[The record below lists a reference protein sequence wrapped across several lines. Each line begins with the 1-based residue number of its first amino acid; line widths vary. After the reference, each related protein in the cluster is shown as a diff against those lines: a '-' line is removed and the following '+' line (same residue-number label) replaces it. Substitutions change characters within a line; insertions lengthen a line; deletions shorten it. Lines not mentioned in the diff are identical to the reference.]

1 VASIA
6 VHGLLFVTLPSNTDN
21 LPLKAA
27 HNDVLVELIDFKAG
41 GPVQAASA
49 NTTRKTHTAV
59 IRRAKNSALSQV
71 HTNTQNPG
79 QRLQVA
85 VNKNGLSDV
94 TMAQAGTQAV
104 KPVPKPL
111 PGLNGGQVTHLASNK
126 KAAGRLDE
134 RKVAR
139 RVRATSN
146 PNHKK
151 AAGRLDE
158 RKVAR
163 RVRANGPNHKKTLA
177 SSPFPTLA
185 SMVKRDHPDTRSW
198 QDRIPQ
204 QTIRPASS
212 RQEQRADVQAVRK
225 SVRNHL
231 EAFKYYPASARRR
244 GIEGEVDVSF
254 FLTGGGLAS
263 RLKVLRGSGYA
274 VLDRAALKTVARAQP
289 FPVDYGEYRFRLHFR
304 RL

>member
-6 VHGLLFVTLPSNTDN
+6 VHGLLLVALSSDTDKLPT
-21 LPLKAA
+21 KAA
-27 HNDVLVELIDFKAG
+27 RNDVTVELISLPAM
-41 GPVQAASA
+41 A
-49 NTTRKTHTAV
+49 TA
-59 IRRAKNSALSQV
+59 RTGMQTGAPAPQ
-71 HTNTQNPG
+71 
-79 QRLQVA
+79 
-85 VNKNGLSDV
+85 
-94 TMAQAGTQAV
+94 
-104 KPVPKPL
+104 PL
-111 PGLNGGQVTHLASNK
+111 PDLNGVQVTHSTSDK

-134 RKVAR
+134 LQVAR
-139 RVRATSN
+139 RVRAGG

-151 AAGRLDE
+151 ATGRLDE
-158 RKVAR
+158 LQVAR
-163 RVRANGPNHKKTLA
+163 RVRAGGPDHKKATGRLDELQVARRVRAGGPNHKKAVEPAPVLA
-177 SSPFPTLA
+177 RVANRSSL
-185 SMVKRDHPDTRSW
+185 DTRLLR
-198 QDRIPQ
+198 DRIPR
-204 QTIRPASS
+204 QTVRPASS
-212 RQEQRADVQAVRK
+212 RQEQRAGVQAVRK
-225 SVRNHL
+225 IVRNHL

>member
-111 PGLNGGQVTHLASNK
+111 PGLNGGQVTHLASN
-126 KAAGRLDE
+126 
-134 RKVAR
+134 
-139 RVRATSN
+139 
-146 PNHKK
+146 KK